1 MANYL
6 RLFDFIYEQQK
17 NFPLQN
23 CMTSRLAG
31 EWQTISTNTFIEKMN
46 NASAGLLELGVEKG
60 DKIALITTTNRLEW
74 NILDHAILQI
84 GAMDIPI
91 YPTMT
96 EEDYA
101 YIINHSESK
110 FVFVSDADI
119 YKKIERILDRVPT
132 VKKVYTFEEVYG
144 VANWNEVV
152 ELGKNGN
159 HAKVKEL
166 AASVSIDDLAT
177 IIYTSGTTGLPKGVM
192 LTHRNIA
199 SNAIDSEDRLPELE
213 KGTCRC
219 LSFLPCCHIYERMLH
234 YLYINNGVSIYL
246 SGIDTVKDDIYFV
259 KPHMFSAVPRL
270 LEKFFDGVVAKGMAN
285 TGAKKKIFQWALGL
299 ALQWDIDKG
308 GWYNFQLKIARKL
321 VFSKVKEALG
331 LTEIKAVPSGS
342 AALQPRL
349 ARFFSAAGITIKEGY
364 GLTET
369 SPVISVNSTRVS
381 GMYMV
386 GSVGKPINNVEVKI
400 AQDGEILCKGPNVM
414 QGYYKNPELTAEVL
428 KDGWFHTG
436 DIGEFRNGFLVIT
449 DRKKEMFKTSGGKYV
464 APQLIENALKE
475 SIYIEQCIVIGENRN
490 FPAALVVVEPT
501 QAKLWA
507 ERKGLK
513 FSSEKEMLESDALQK
528 LIEGEIEKRNSRFG
542 KWEQIKAFRI
552 LPKAFTIDAGEITPT
567 LKLKRKNIMQNYSA
581 QIADIYRDEH

>member
-1 MANYL
+1 
-6 RLFDFIYEQQK
+6 
-17 NFPLQN
+17 
-23 CMTSRLAG
+23 
-31 EWQTISTNTFIEKMN
+31 MN

-132 VKKVYTFEEVYG
+132 LKKVYTFEDVYG
-144 VANWNEVV
+144 VANWNEVLA
-152 ELGKNGN
+152 LGKTGN
-159 HAKVKEL
+159 HSKVKEI

-270 LEKFFDGVVAKGMAN
+270 LEKFFDGIVAKGLAN

-299 ALQWDIDKG
+299 ALQWDVNKG

-321 VFSKVKEALG
+321 VFSKVKAALG
-331 LTEIKAVPSGS
+331 LMEIKAVPSGS

-386 GSVGKPINNVEVKI
+386 GSVGKPINHVEVKI

-490 FPAALVVVEPT
+490 FPSALIVVEPV
-501 QAKLWA
+501 QAKMWA

-513 FSSEKEMLESDALQK
+513 FSSDKDLMESDALQK
-528 LIEGEIEKRNSRFG
+528 LIEVEIEKRNSRFG

-567 LKLKRKNIMQNYSA
+567 LKLKRKNIMQNYNA
-581 QIADIYRDEH
+581 LIADIYHDEL

>member
-1 MANYL
+1 
-6 RLFDFIYEQQK
+6 
-17 NFPLQN
+17 
-23 CMTSRLAG
+23 
-31 EWQTISTNTFIEKMN
+31 
-46 NASAGLLELGVEKG
+46 
-60 DKIALITTTNRLEW
+60 
-74 NILDHAILQI
+74 
-84 GAMDIPI
+84 
-91 YPTMT
+91 
-96 EEDYA
+96 
-101 YIINHSESK
+101 
-110 FVFVSDADI
+110 
-119 YKKIERILDRVPT
+119 
-132 VKKVYTFEEVYG
+132 
-144 VANWNEVV
+144 
-152 ELGKNGN
+152 
-159 HAKVKEL
+159 
-166 AASVSIDDLAT
+166 
-177 IIYTSGTTGLPKGVM
+177 
-192 LTHRNIA
+192 
-199 SNAIDSEDRLPELE
+199 
-213 KGTCRC
+213 
-219 LSFLPCCHIYERMLH
+219 MLH

-270 LEKFFDGVVAKGMAN
+270 LEKFFDGIVAKGLAN

-299 ALQWDIDKG
+299 ALQWDVNKG

-321 VFSKVKEALG
+321 VFSKVKAALG
-331 LTEIKAVPSGS
+331 LMEIKAVPSGS

-386 GSVGKPINNVEVKI
+386 GSVGKPINLVEVKI

-490 FPAALVVVEPT
+490 FPSALIVVEPV
-501 QAKLWA
+501 QAKMWA

-513 FSSEKEMLESDALQK
+513 FSSDKDLMESDALQK
-528 LIEGEIEKRNSRFG
+528 LIEVEIEKRNSRFG

-567 LKLKRKNIMQNYSA
+567 LKLKRKNIMQNYNA
-581 QIADIYRDEH
+581 LIADIYHDEL

>member
-132 VKKVYTFEEVYG
+132 LKKVYTFEVVYG
-144 VANWNEVV
+144 VANWNEVL
-152 ELGKNGN
+152 ELGKSSN
-159 HAKVKEL
+159 HARVKEI

-246 SGIDTVKDDIYFV
+246 SGIETVKDDIYFV

-270 LEKFFDGVVAKGMAN
+270 LEKFFDGIVAKGLAN

-299 ALQWDIDKG
+299 ALQWDVNKG
-308 GWYNFQLKIARKL
+308 GWYNFQA
-321 VFSKVKEALG
+321 ALG
-331 LTEIKAVPSGS
+331 LMEIKAVPSGS

-475 SIYIEQCIVIGENRN
+475 SIYIEQCMVIGENRN
-490 FPAALVVVEPT
+490 FPSALIVVEPV
-501 QAKLWA
+501 QAKMWA

-513 FSSEKEMLESDALQK
+513 FASDKDLMESDALQK
-528 LIEGEIEKRNSRFG
+528 LIEAEIEKRNSRFG

-567 LKLKRKNIMQNYSA
+567 LKLKRKNIMQNYNA
-581 QIADIYRDEH
+581 LIADIYHDEL

>member
-1 MANYL
+1 
-6 RLFDFIYEQQK
+6 
-17 NFPLQN
+17 
-23 CMTSRLAG
+23 
-31 EWQTISTNTFIEKMN
+31 
-46 NASAGLLELGVEKG
+46 
-60 DKIALITTTNRLEW
+60 LEW

-132 VKKVYTFEEVYG
+132 LKKVYTFEDVYG
-144 VANWNEVV
+144 VANWNEVLA
-152 ELGKNGN
+152 LGKTGN
-159 HAKVKEL
+159 HSKVKEI

-270 LEKFFDGVVAKGMAN
+270 LEKFFDGIVAKGLAN

-299 ALQWDIDKG
+299 ALQWDVNKG

-321 VFSKVKEALG
+321 VFSKVKAALG
-331 LTEIKAVPSGS
+331 LIEIKAVPSGS

-386 GSVGKPINNVEVKI
+386 GSVGKPINHVEVKI

-490 FPAALVVVEPT
+490 FPSALIVVEPV
-501 QAKLWA
+501 QAKMWA

-513 FSSEKEMLESDALQK
+513 FSSDKDLMESDALQK
-528 LIEGEIEKRNSRFG
+528 LIEVEIEKRNSRFG

-567 LKLKRKNIMQNYSA
+567 LKLKRKNIMQNYNA
-581 QIADIYRDEH
+581 LIADIYHDEL

>member
-132 VKKVYTFEEVYG
+132 LKKVYTFEDVYG
-144 VANWNEVV
+144 VANWNEVLA
-152 ELGKNGN
+152 LGKTGN
-159 HAKVKEL
+159 HSKVKEI

-270 LEKFFDGVVAKGMAN
+270 LEKFFDGIVAKGLAN

-299 ALQWDIDKG
+299 ALQWDVNKG

-321 VFSKVKEALG
+321 VFSKVKAALG
-331 LTEIKAVPSGS
+331 LMEIKAVPSGS

-386 GSVGKPINNVEVKI
+386 GSVGKPINHVEVKI

-490 FPAALVVVEPT
+490 FPSALIVVEPV
-501 QAKLWA
+501 QAKMWA

-513 FSSEKEMLESDALQK
+513 FSSDKDLMESDALQK
-528 LIEGEIEKRNSRFG
+528 LIEVEIEKRNSRFG

-567 LKLKRKNIMQNYSA
+567 LKLKRKNIMQNYNA
-581 QIADIYRDEH
+581 LIADIYHDEL

>member
-270 LEKFFDGVVAKGMAN
+270 LEKLFDGVVAKGMAN

-513 FSSEKEMLESDALQK
+513 FSSEKEMFESDAMQK